1 MVQLAHYRAVN
12 LARKLTCQNEN
23 DMLGFAGYED
33 EGDEINYSKQMCE
46 DLAKHL
52 MHVKSIPQECMKFS
66 DVVHS
71 VKVNEKDS
79 AHPTSWMS

>member
-1 MVQLAHYRAVN
+1 LQDAN
-12 LARKLTCQNEN
+12 LSFTLSFVT
-23 DMLGFAGYED
+23 ED
-33 EGDEINYSKQMCE
+33 EGDEINYSKEMCE

>member
-1 MVQLAHYRAVN
+1 MMV
-12 LARKLTCQNEN
+12 
-23 DMLGFAGYED
+23 MLDVCLQDANKSFTLSFPTED
-33 EGDEINYSKQMCE
+33 EGDEIKYTKDMCE

-52 MHVKSIPQECMKFS
+52 MHVKGIPQQCMKFS

-71 VKVNEKDS
+71 VEVNEKDN